1 MMKRRDLLK
10 RGTAFTAGVSM
21 AALLKSCSNSSS
33 TSSTAD
39 SADSGNEADSAEGSA
54 SDATITVAS
63 GGGFPNGLDL
73 HQVGTN
79 RPSYGISW
87 AIYDRLVTFGMKKL
101 DDGSSSYD
109 YTDIQP
115 ELAESWEV
123 ADDEMSVTFTLRK
136 DATFHDG
143 TPVTANDVKWSYDRA
158 VSVGGF
164 PTFQMKAGALENP
177 EQFEA
182 VDDQTFKVNFLRK
195 DKLTLMDMAVPIP
208 AIINSKLVEPHV
220 TAEDPWGL
228 EWVNANDAGGGA
240 YMIES
245 FQPEERV
252 VLTRFE
258 EWKSGPLPQAQKIIE
273 LNVPEAGNRRALLE
287 RGDID
292 INFNVTEK
300 DVKELKEAGNYTV
313 VTTPIENCLY
323 TIDLHAQPELGGEPN
338 PFADTKVRQA
348 IAYAMPYDAIVET
361 AMYGECVPMY
371 GAESKEPSSIDWPQP
386 YPYSTDLDQAKA
398 LMAESEYPDGFDT
411 TLAFNLGAK
420 EWAEPFAVL
429 TQEALAKIGI
439 NVTLE
444 KVPGSNFRAVL
455 VEKSRPMIINNFG
468 GWLNYP
474 DYFFFY
480 SYHGQNATFNGS
492 SYQNPEMD
500 EHIDAALA
508 KAPGDPEYDDNV
520 KGFLKIAFEDMP
532 RVPVLQPYLSVVMQP
547 SVEGYQYWFHRQ
559 LDYRQLRK
567 A

>member
-1 MMKRRDLLK
+1 MKRRDLLK
-10 RGTAFTAGVSM
+10 RGTAFTAGVSV
-21 AALLKSCSNSSS
+21 AALLKSCTNAPPDTTTASSS
-33 TSSTAD
+33 DGAETASSNAP
-39 SADSGNEADSAEGSA
+39 G
-54 SDATITVAS
+54 DATITVAS

-87 AIYDRLVTFGMKKL
+87 CIYDRLVTFGTKTL
-101 DDGSSSYD
+101 PDGSLSYD

-123 ADDEMSVTFTLRK
+123 ADDEMSVTFSLRK

-143 TPVTANDVKWSYDRA
+143 SPVTANDVKWSYDRA

-177 EQFEA
+177 EQFE
-182 VDDQTFKVNFLRK
+182 VIDDHTFKVNFIRK

-208 AIINSKLVEPHV
+208 AIINSKLVDPHV
-220 TAEDPWGL
+220 TSDDPWGL

-240 YMIES
+240 YTIES

-252 VLTRFE
+252 VLVRFDD
-258 EWKSGPLPQAQKIIE
+258 WKSGSLPQAQRIIE

-292 INFNVTEK
+292 INFSVAEK
-300 DVKELKEAGNYTV
+300 DVSELREAGAYTV

-323 TIDLHAQPELGGEPN
+323 TLDLHAQPELNGQPN
-338 PFADTKVRQA
+338 PFADVKVRQA
-348 IAYAMPYDAIVET
+348 VAYAMPYDAIVET

-371 GAESKEPSSIDWPQP
+371 GAESKEPTTIDWPQP
-386 YPYSTDLDQAKA
+386 YPYNTDLEKAQA
-398 LMAESEYPDGFDT
+398 LMAESGYPDGFDT

-420 EWAEPFAVL
+420 EWAEPLAVL
-429 TQEALAKIGI
+429 TQEALAKLGI

-455 VEKSRPMIINNFG
+455 VEKNRPIIVNNFG
-468 GWLNYP
+468 GWLNFP

-500 EHIDAALA
+500 KYIDAALA
-508 KAPGDPEYDDNV
+508 TGPGDPEYDKNV
-520 KGFLKIAFEDMP
+520 KGFLKIAFAEMP
-532 RVPVLQPYLSVVMQP
+532 RVPILQPYLSAVMQP
-547 SVEGYQYWFHRQ
+547 NIEGYQYWFHRQ

-567 A
+567 V